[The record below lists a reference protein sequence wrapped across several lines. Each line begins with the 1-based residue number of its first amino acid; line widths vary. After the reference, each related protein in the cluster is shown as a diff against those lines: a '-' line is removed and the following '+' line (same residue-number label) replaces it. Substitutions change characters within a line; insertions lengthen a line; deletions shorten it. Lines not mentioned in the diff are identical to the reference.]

1 MGLFDSFLL
10 NVLFTQPAGLI
21 CIDYNQKIIDETIEW
36 ADEQYSC
43 RENVE
48 KAFVYIELRG
58 NRLVRRFVYIQE
70 KQAFCIEFP
79 EVVDINSLEDEV
91 LQSEQFKELKKT
103 GRIIIKKY

>member
-21 CIDYNQKIIDETIEW
+21 HIDYNQKIIDETIEW
-36 ADEQYSC
+36 ADELYSWK
-43 RENVE
+43 ENIE

-70 KQAFCIEFP
+70 KQAFCIESP

-103 GRIIIKKY
+103 GHIIIKKY

>member
-10 NVLFTQPAGLI
+10 NVLPAGLI
-21 CIDYNQKIIDETIEW
+21 RIDYNQKIIDETIEW

-43 RENVE
+43 REKVE
-48 KAFVYIELRG
+48 KAMVYIKLLG
-58 NRLVRRFVYIQE
+58 NRLVRRFVFIQE
-70 KQAFCIEFP
+70 KQVFCIEFP

-103 GRIIIKKY
+103 GHIIIKKYN

>member
-91 LQSEQFKELKKT
+91 LLSEQFKELKKT